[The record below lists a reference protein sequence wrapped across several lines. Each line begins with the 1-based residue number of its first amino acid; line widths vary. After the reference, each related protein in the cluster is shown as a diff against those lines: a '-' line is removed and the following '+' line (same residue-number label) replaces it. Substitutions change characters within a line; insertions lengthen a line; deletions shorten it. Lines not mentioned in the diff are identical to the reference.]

1 MRRRNGAG
9 SRQLVDITDKFRKS
23 QLRLVKILAEE
34 QLITGREATTLSNQV
49 ERAAA
54 QKRSSDVL
62 DAGVTMNNKL
72 ARVLRKE
79 SCGEVARQDSEL
91 EILFEVSRMM
101 QTTLE
106 KQEVFERLLDLVAQA
121 VPYENATLFLWDASA
136 ERLEA
141 VQQRGQL
148 VDLIGGVRFD
158 HGSGFSGWVAKQRK
172 PVLLN
177 ELSRGR
183 RHDDAVVGSFLAVPL
198 VVQGDLIGV
207 LNLSHSEPRRFD
219 PDHLRLLSLIAG
231 QAAATIQR
239 LVHYEEMRQ
248 LAITDDLT
256 NICNRRHF
264 LVRLQHEIDR
274 AGRYETPFSVLF
286 LDIDN
291 FKDLNDSFGRHV
303 GDRILAEL
311 GSVLKYWARRSDL
324 VARYGGEEFAIL
336 LPMTDKSHARCA
348 AERLRAKIE
357 QHTFYRRKK
366 LTVSIGIAAF
376 PEDGETSEQ
385 LLGRVD
391 EALYL
396 AKQTGR
402 NRSCAFG
409 EPLTASVA
417 SS

>member
-1 MRRRNGAG
+1 MKRRNGAG
-9 SRQLVDITDKFRKS
+9 SRQLVDVTDKYRKS
-23 QLRLVKILAEE
+23 QLRLVKILTEE
-34 QLITGREATTLSNQV
+34 RLISGKEATTLSNQI

-62 DAGVTMNNKL
+62 DVGVTMNNRL
-72 ARVLRKE
+72 ARVLHKE

-91 EILFEVSRMM
+91 EILFEVSRMI
-101 QTTLE
+101 QTTLKKE
-106 KQEVFERLLDLVAQA
+106 EVFERLLDLIRQA
-121 VPYENATLFLWDASA
+121 VPYESATLFLWDASA
-136 ERLEA
+136 ERLQA
-141 VQQRGQL
+141 VQQRGHF

-158 HGSGFSGWVAKQRK
+158 HGEGFSGWVAKQRK
-172 PVLLN
+172 PVLLT

-183 RHDDAVVGSFLAVPL
+183 RHDDAVMGSFLSVPL

-207 LNLSHSEPRRFD
+207 LNVSHSEPRSFD
-219 PDHLRLLSLIAG
+219 ADHLRLLSLIAG

-239 LVHYEEMRQ
+239 LLMYEDMRR

-264 LVRLQHEIDR
+264 LECLQNEIDR
-274 AGRYETPFSVLF
+274 ARRYETPFSVLF

-291 FKDLNDSFGRHV
+291 FKEINDSFGHHV

-311 GSVLKYWARRSDL
+311 GSVLKYWARKSDL

-336 LPMTDKSHARCA
+336 LPMTDKSRARCA
-348 AERLRAKIE
+348 AERLRVRIE
-357 QHTFYRRKK
+357 KHTFYRRKK
-366 LTVSIGIAAF
+366 LTVSIGIAGF
-376 PEDGETSEQ
+376 PEDGESAEQ
-385 LLGRVD
+385 ILGRVD
-391 EALYL
+391 EALYM

-409 EPLTASVA
+409 EPLTASA
-417 SS
+417 LTS